1 MCILSLYPWRSQ
13 RCVFPVICVSTE
25 ISTLCIPCDMCIHG
39 DLNHVYSLG
48 YVYPWRSQCCVLP
61 VICVSKE
68 ISTMCIIWDTVFV
81 SMENLTLCIPLICV
95 YPWRS
100 QCCVFPVIWVSLEI
114 SMLCIPC
121 DMCIPGSML
130 CIPCDMGIP
139 GDLNA
144 VFSL

>member
-1 MCILSLYPWRSQ
+1 
-13 RCVFPVICVSTE
+13 
-25 ISTLCIPCDMCIHG
+25 
-39 DLNHVYSLG
+39 
-48 YVYPWRSQCCVLP
+48 
-61 VICVSKE
+61 
-68 ISTMCIIWDTVFV
+68 MCIIWDTVFV
-81 SMENLTLCIPLICV
+81 SMENLTLCICV